1 MSEAP
6 KDEAILAIIRSRRIV
21 PVIALDHADQT
32 VPLLKALAAGG
43 LEVAEITFRTAAAR
57 EAIAIAARE
66 FPSFALGAGTVTT
79 REELTAAVAAGAR
92 FAVAPGCNPTIIS
105 AARDAGLP
113 FFPGVCTP
121 SDIERALELDCT
133 TLKFFPAAQAGGTA
147 MITALYAPYRHRGIT
162 FIPTGG
168 IDLQNM
174 SDYLATPGV
183 VAIGGSWIVASA
195 LVKAGNWTEITRLT
209 AEAVAAA
216 SAFGIFTGEEEK
228 MT

>member
-6 KDEAILAIIRSRRIV
+6 NDAAILAIIRSRRIV
-21 PVIALDHADQT
+21 PVIAIDHADQT

-43 LEVAEITFRTAAAR
+43 LEVAEITFRTSAACK
-57 EAIAIAARE
+57 AIAIATRE

-92 FAVAPGCNPTIIS
+92 FAVAPGCNPTIIN

-121 SDIERALELDCT
+121 SDIERALELGCT
-133 TLKFFPAAQAGGTA
+133 TLKFFPADQAGGTS
-147 MITALYAPYRHRGIT
+147 MIKALYAPYQHRGIS

-168 IDLQNM
+168 IDLKNM
-174 SDYLATPGV
+174 TDYLATPGV
-183 VAIGGSWIVASA
+183 MAIGGSWIVASA
-195 LVKAGNWTEITRLT
+195 LIKAGNWTEISRLT
-209 AEAVAAA
+209 AEAIT
-216 SAFGIFTGEEEK
+216 SADV
-228 MT
+228 